1 MDETASGSHMAR
13 WRVLVIDDH
22 QLLASALV
30 AAFEQDGRATVV
42 GTCSSLAD
50 GVRCTA
56 ATAPDVVL
64 TDRRLPDGDVDQH
77 IGQFLAASPRTG
89 VLVMTGWATERS
101 SMAALDAGARG
112 IISKARPVE
121 DIIDA
126 VGRVAAGDLVL
137 PAELASSLLVR
148 DGRSRPSSRCDL
160 SRRELDVLEALACG
174 ESTAEAALRLCISS
188 NTLRNHLARAML
200 KLGVH
205 SRMSAVAEAVRLGLV
220 APQLPSSDLA
230 WAGSSCP

>member
-1 MDETASGSHMAR
+1 MDETDDESR
-13 WRVLVIDDH
+13 RQWRVLVVDDH

-42 GTCSSLAD
+42 GTCASLAE

-56 ATAPDVVL
+56 AASPDVVL
-64 TDRRLPDGDVDQH
+64 TDRRLPDGDADQH
-77 IGQFLAASPRTG
+77 IGSFIAASPRTR

-101 SMAALDAGARG
+101 SIAALDAGARG
-112 IISKARPVE
+112 IISKARPVD

-148 DGRSRPSSRCDL
+148 GGKGGRSSRCHL

-174 ESTAEAALRLCISS
+174 ESTAQAALRLCISS

-200 KLGVH
+200 KLGCH
-205 SRMSAVAEAVRLGLV
+205 SRMSAVAEAIRLGLV
-220 APQLPSSDLA
+220 APQLPGGDLA
-230 WAGSSCP
+230 WAGAPCP